1 MAAHTNSD
9 IDSSMFDFAVIATYD
24 NLVRKSQVEAVFN
37 NEHFTADLPESE
49 VGTKEPH
56 CYVRTKDVVGVKK
69 GHTMTFETDGVDV
82 LYKIT
87 GVQPDGEGVTRL
99 VLSKD

>member
-1 MAAHTNSD
+1 
-9 IDSSMFDFAVIATYD
+9 MFADFAQIVTYD
-24 NLVRKSQVEAVFN
+24 NLLRKSQIEAVFN

-56 CYVRTKDVVGVKK
+56 VYVRSKDVVGVKK
-69 GHTMTFETDGVDV
+69 GHLVTIEIDGDDV

>member
-1 MAAHTNSD
+1 
-9 IDSSMFDFAVIATYD
+9 MFDFAQIVTYD
-24 NLVRKSQVEAVFN
+24 NLLRKSQIEAVFN

-49 VGTKEPH
+49 VGTREPH
-56 CYVRTKDVVGVKK
+56 CYVRSRDVVGVKK
-69 GHTMTFETDGVDV
+69 GHVITIVIDGDDVD
-82 LYKIT
+82 YKIT